1 MEVQASIS
9 LSDFE
14 SLFKDNYAT
23 LCKFAVN
30 YLKDPD
36 AAEEVVQSLFVKI
49 WEKRTEIEVQVSK
62 RAYLFSAV
70 RNACINQLKHIKIR
84 EEYKEVNERDRAEE
98 VVASHDAYQA
108 TELAEKIQVAIEG
121 MPAGR
126 REVFCLS
133 RYEGLKYKEI
143 AERLKIS
150 IKTVENQMGSAMKQ
164 LRSELA
170 EFLVLFIIY
179 LWYN

>member
-1 MEVQASIS
+1 MEAQGSIS

-14 SLFKDNYAT
+14 SLFKENYAS
-23 LCKFAVN
+23 LCKFALN

-49 WEKRTEIEVQVSK
+49 WEKRAEVEVQYSQ

-70 RNACINQLKHIKIR
+70 RNACINQLKHIKVR
-84 EEYKEVNERDRAEE
+84 EAYKEVNERERAEE
-98 VVASHDAYQA
+98 GFASHDTYQV
-108 TELAEKIQVAIEG
+108 TELADKIQTVINE

-143 AERLKIS
+143 ADRLKIS
-150 IKTVENQMGSAMKQ
+150 VKTVEHQMGSALKQ
-164 LRSELA
+164 LRGELA